1 MCWNNEKTSHLY
13 PHPIKTLQE
22 QNNKYIKTVNHS
34 RQFTVFMYLLFV
46 LEVTLSSL
54 DVDKRRNVLLFS
66 LPSGSLIKK
75 KNIALCHVNLIKY
88 FHLRWPKTVFA
99 RVLANAVQRAH
110 KDSKKQTWRQYGDH
124 FICSRPALSVLFFF
138 IIERS
143 VLMVLVI

>member
-34 RQFTVFMYLLFV
+34 RQFTVFMYLFSV
-46 LEVTLSSL
+46 FEVTLSSS

-75 KNIALCHVNLIKY
+75 KHSIMSC
-88 FHLRWPKTVFA
+88 
-99 RVLANAVQRAH
+99 
-110 KDSKKQTWRQYGDH
+110 
-124 FICSRPALSVLFFF
+124 
-138 IIERS
+138 
-143 VLMVLVI
+143 